1 MTEWT
6 YIFWLE
12 IPLVLVTALYWLFT
26 PNHYW
31 QKVIGVLT
39 PGPGQRLVLRLY
51 AGVTLTLVGGYYA
64 NLLYFVNVTDVSF
77 VAFQVMLMLGDLFII
92 LVTLIYMHD
101 QVSNWGLIGQVMM
114 ASLWAMLRFIFLV
127 GVYSGVVA

>member
-1 MTEWT
+1 MIEWF

-12 IPLVLVTALYWLFT
+12 IPLVMITTLYWLVA

-31 QKVIGVLT
+31 RKVIGVLT

-64 NLLYFVNVTDVSF
+64 NLLWFAELTDVSF
-77 VAFQVMLMLGDLFII
+77 IGFQVMLLVGDLMIMSMT
-92 LVTLIYMHD
+92 LVYMHH
-101 QVSNWGLIGQVMM
+101 QISNWGLIGQVMM
-114 ASLWAMLRFIFLV
+114 AALWAILRFMFLMEV
-127 GVYSGVVA
+127 VYFT

>member
-1 MTEWT
+1 MIEWF

-12 IPLVLVTALYWLFT
+12 IPLVMITTLYWLLT

-31 QKVIGVLT
+31 RKVIGVLT

-64 NLLYFVNVTDVSF
+64 NLLWFVQLTDVSF
-77 VAFQVMLMLGDLFII
+77 IGFQVMLLVGDLMIMSTT
-92 LVTLIYMHD
+92 LVYMHY
-101 QVSNWGLIGQVMM
+101 QISNWGLIGQVMM
-114 ASLWAMLRFIFLV
+114 AALWAILRFMFLMQV
-127 GVYSGVVA
+127 VYFT